1 MSEVEIAQRA
11 RLKSRRQV
19 ERWVKHLL
27 AQKKLERTK
36 GGGRGGRV
44 SSFVFVGFEAWVL
57 SQEAKKRDI
66 SAAKTRDISDQN
78 TRHLRPKHA
87 TSPAE
92 TRDISDTAIRKDRF
106 TGEGISGGE
115 AAPPSQN
122 DFDDRDI
129 RLMGAAYR
137 EAAKRPDSLGRMTED
152 RFFVWVCEQAGI
164 TVERGL
170 YLQKKQSTWPAEFT
184 EFNSKRP
191 PERAVS

>member
-1 MSEVEIAQRA
+1 MSHQCTTFVYETWTDVEQRGALAIGLALAWRHHHQERKCEMSEVEIAQRA

-87 TSPAE
+87 TSP
-92 TRDISDTAIRKDRF
+92 T
-106 TGEGISGGE
+106 
-115 AAPPSQN
+115 PQ
-122 DFDDRDI
+122 
-129 RLMGAAYR
+129 
-137 EAAKRPDSLGRMTED
+137 
-152 RFFVWVCEQAGI
+152 
-164 TVERGL
+164 
-170 YLQKKQSTWPAEFT
+170 
-184 EFNSKRP
+184 
-191 PERAVS
+191 